1 MFGFERLREEVE
13 DLKSSIDDLKDK
25 FQNYADNEI
34 TFSEMTRRV
43 DNLLTIFKEDFF
55 LKHEEHFRLENITER
70 LFEILKR
77 FPEPAKEVKVKDK
90 KVK

>member
-1 MFGFERLREEVE
+1 MFGIERLREEIE
-13 DLKSSIDDLKDK
+13 DLKSSIDELKDK
-25 FQNYADNEI
+25 FTEDCTQKLTYAEMQNYLNYSLAK
-34 TFSEMTRRV
+34 
-43 DNLLTIFKEDFF
+43 FKEDFF

-90 KVK
+90 KGK